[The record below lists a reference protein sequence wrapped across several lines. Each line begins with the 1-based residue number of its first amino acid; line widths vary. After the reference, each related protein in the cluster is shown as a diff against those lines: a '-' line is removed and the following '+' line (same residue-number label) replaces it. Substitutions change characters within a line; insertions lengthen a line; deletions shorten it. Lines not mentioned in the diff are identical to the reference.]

1 VERRGRGGWGR
12 VGRLKVGS
20 GRVCRLIRS
29 RSLLMVL
36 SSCGRG
42 EVGFRWGCWVVRC
55 RRYRWSPSVHFENA
69 RVLGLILT
77 LMLNPSLDRCLL
89 EIDTVPRLSFQ
100 SPRLACR
107 SRRLSRRK
115 RRRKHRHNRSFRTG
129 FLQLAE
135 RKGCQLRRRRRSRIR
150 LVSHFDKIIHDFMKP
165 LPNRSSS
172 PSSQRPPSPNT
183 TRGQSSIRKQ
193 H

>member
-1 VERRGRGGWGR
+1 
-12 VGRLKVGS
+12 
-20 GRVCRLIRS
+20 
-29 RSLLMVL
+29 MML

-42 EVGFRWGCWVVRC
+42 EVGFRLGCWIVRC
-55 RRYRWSPSVHFENA
+55 RRYRWSPSVDLENV
-69 RVLGLILT
+69 RVLGPIL
-77 LMLNPSLDRCLL
+77 MPNVNPSRTRSRSPL
-89 EIDTVPRLSFQ
+89 EIDTVSQLSFQ

-135 RKGCQLRRRRRSRIR
+135 RKGCRLRRRRRSRIR